1 MTKALVIVESPAKI
15 KTISKYL
22 GSDYTVEASIGHIRD
37 LPLGKTDIKV
47 SRKDPYGPV
56 KKLGIDPDKK
66 WKPTYVILEGKE
78 DVVKKLKKIAKT
90 ADVIYLATDLD
101 REGEAIAWHL
111 QQVIGGDKSKYKR
124 VVFNEITKDAIH
136 KAFENPCDLDLNKV
150 NAQQT
155 RRFLDKIV
163 GFLVSP
169 ILWKKVAKNL
179 SAGRVQSIA
188 VELIVDKEREINAF
202 EAQEFW
208 DVNVDLKQ
216 PKGKES
222 INFELVKKNKLA
234 IKNDQEANE
243 IKQQLENADYIVS
256 NVKNST
262 YETKP
267 QAPFI
272 TSSLQQAASTILG
285 FAVKHTMAVAQL
297 LYEAGYITYMRTDA
311 TNLSQFAITA
321 IRDHIANN
329 YGSAYLPEKPRFY
342 GSSNETA
349 QEAHEAIRPSNIEL
363 LPNQIKLSRLSTDG
377 QKLYALIRNRAIA
390 CQMTDLKGSTTTITC
405 SAGEHQLKTSGSVV
419 LFDGWTKVMPRA
431 SKDPILPTMN
441 VGEHLDLQQ
450 VKIKQKFTMPPA
462 RYNEASL
469 VKELEKRGIGRPS
482 TYAEIISKIQER
494 GYVHLE
500 QRKFYADKIGEVVVD
515 RLKHSFQT
523 LMEYNFTRDLEN
535 DLDQIAEG
543 KIDWVHKLDDFYAHL
558 AKDIEEA
565 KKPDGMPENKPVML
579 PDFHCPNCQRAMEV
593 RIGSTGLFLGCSGYG
608 DKDAEKN
615 CTKTLN
621 LNPIEHQILSK
632 DSDEDETLT
641 LVSRKRCPKCGKAM
655 DEYLIDDQTKIYLCG
670 DVPNCEGHIIE
681 QGKYDVTTAKMFI
694 CDKCGHPMLRKVGRF
709 GPYAEC
715 TNTAC
720 GEKRSI
726 LKSGLLSP
734 PKEAPIDFP
743 ELMCEKSKESHF
755 VLRNSAKGIFFAA
768 HDYPKHKEAR
778 APKVRELARFVDR
791 LPEKLQYLAKA
802 PMTDPDGNDAVVKYS
817 TRTHQQY
824 VGSVADGK
832 PTKWQAFYKEGSW
845 QVATSK
851 K

>member
-22 GSDYTVEASIGHIRD
+22 GSEYTVEASIGHIRD

-56 KKLGIDPDKK
+56 KKLGIDPDKN
-66 WKPTYVILEGKE
+66 WKPTYVVLDGKE
-78 DVVKKLKKIAKT
+78 TVVKKLKKLAKS
-90 ADVIYLATDLD
+90 ADLIYLATDLD

-136 KAFENPCDLDLNKV
+136 KAFENPGELDLNKV

-169 ILWKKVAKNL
+169 VLWKKVAKNL

-188 VELIVDKEREINAF
+188 VELIVDKEREINSF

-208 DVNVDLKQ
+208 DLSVDLKQ
-216 PKGKES
+216 KNKKDT
-222 INFELVKKNKLA
+222 ITFELLKKNKLA
-234 IKNDQEANE
+234 IQNAAEAAAIRE
-243 IKQQLENADYIVS
+243 QLEKSEYRVASI
-256 NVKNST
+256 KNSSYVT
-262 YETKP
+262 RP

-272 TSSLQQAASTILG
+272 TSSLQQAASTRLG
-285 FAVKHTMAVAQL
+285 FSVKHTMAVAQL

-311 TNLSQFAITA
+311 TNLSQFALNA
-321 IRDHIANN
+321 IREHISEN
-329 YGSAYLPEKPRFY
+329 YGSSYLPEKPRFY
-342 GSSNETA
+342 GSSNQTA
-349 QEAHEAIRPSNIEL
+349 QEAHEAIRPSNIAL
-363 LPNQIKLSRLSTDG
+363 VPSQIKISRFATDG
-377 QKLYALIRNRAIA
+377 QKLYALIRDRAIA
-390 CQMTDLKGSTTTITC
+390 SQMTDLKGNTTTVICET
-405 SAGEHQLKTSGSVV
+405 GEHQLKTSGSVV
-419 LFDGWTKVMPRA
+419 LFDGWTKVIPNS
-431 SKDPILPTMN
+431 SKEPIIPALTE
-441 VGEHLDLQQ
+441 GEILDLAD
-450 VKIKQKFTMPPA
+450 VKAKQKFTMPPA

-515 RLKHSFQT
+515 RLKHSFKD
-523 LMEYNFTRDLEN
+523 LMAYNFTRDLEN

-543 KIDWVHKLDDFYAHL
+543 NIDWVQKLDDFYSHL
-558 AKDIEEA
+558 SKDIEEA
-565 KKPDGMPENKPVML
+565 KKPEGMPENRPVML
-579 PDFHCPNCQRAMEV
+579 PDFHCPKCGRAMEV

-608 DKDAEKN
+608 EKDQA

-621 LNPIEHQILSK
+621 LNTIEHQILSK
-632 DSDEDETLT
+632 DSEEDEILT
-641 LVSRKRCPKCGKAM
+641 LVHRKRCPKCGKAM
-655 DEYLIDDQTKIYLCG
+655 DEYLIDEHTKIYLCG

-681 QGKYDVTTAKMFI
+681 TGTFDVTTAKMFI
-694 CDKCGHPMLRKVGRF
+694 CDKCGSPMIRKVGRF

-715 TNTAC
+715 TNAEC

-726 LKSGLLSP
+726 LKSGQLSP
-734 PKEAPIDFP
+734 PKEAPIDLP
-743 ELMCEKSKESHF
+743 GLMCEKSEGSHF
-755 VLRNSAKGIFFAA
+755 VLRNSAKGIFLAA

-778 APKVRELARFVDR
+778 APKIKELIQYADV
-791 LPEKLQYLAKA
+791 LPEKYQYLTRA
-802 PMTDPDGNDAVVKYS
+802 PKTDPDGNDAVVRYS
-817 TRTHQQY
+817 TRTHQQF
-824 VGSVADGK
+824 VGSFVDGK
-832 PTKWQAFYKEGSW
+832 ATKWQAYFKDGVW
-845 QVATSK
+845 QVAIPK

>member
-1 MTKALVIVESPAKI
+1 MSKALVIVESPAKI

-56 KKLGIDPDKK
+56 KKLGIDPEKK
-66 WKPTYVILEGKE
+66 WKPTYVVLDGKE
-78 DVVKKLKKIAKT
+78 DVVKKLKKLAKS
-90 ADVIYLATDLD
+90 ADTIYLATDLD

-136 KAFENPCDLDLNKV
+136 KAFENPGEIDLNKV

-169 ILWKKVAKNL
+169 VLWKKVAKNL

-188 VELIVDKEREINAF
+188 VELIVDKEREINSF

-208 DVNVDLKQ
+208 NINADLKQ
-216 PKGKES
+216 HGKKDL
-222 INFELVKKNKLA
+222 INFELVKKNKLSISNA
-234 IKNDQEANE
+234 DQANE
-243 IKQQLENADYIVS
+243 IREKLEKSDFTVS
-256 NVKNST
+256 SVKNSS
-262 YETKP
+262 YETRP

-272 TSSLQQAASTILG
+272 TSSLQQAASTRLG

-311 TNLSQFAITA
+311 TNLSQFALTA
-321 IRDHIANN
+321 IREHIAHSF
-329 YGSAYLPEKPRFY
+329 GDKYLPEKPRFY
-342 GSSNETA
+342 GSSNQTA

-363 LPNQIKLSRLSTDG
+363 LPSQIKISRFLSDG
-377 QKLYALIRNRAIA
+377 QKLYALIRDRAIA
-390 CQMTDLKGSTTTITC
+390 SQMTDLKGNTTTVIC
-405 SAGEHQLKTSGSVV
+405 DAGEYQLKTSGSVV
-419 LFDGWTKVMPRA
+419 LFDGWTRVIPNSNR
-431 SKDPILPTMN
+431 DPILPAISE
-441 VGEHLDLQQ
+441 GEKLELDS
-450 VKIKQKFTMPPA
+450 VKVKQKFTTPPA
-462 RYNEASL
+462 RYSEASL

-482 TYAEIISKIQER
+482 TYAEIISKIVER

-515 RLKHSFQT
+515 RLKYSFEK

-535 DLDQIAEG
+535 DLDKIATG
-543 KIDWVHKLDDFYAHL
+543 SIDWVSKLDDFYGNL

-565 KKPDGMPENKPVML
+565 KKPEGMPENKPVPL
-579 PDFHCPNCQRAMEV
+579 PDFRCPKCQRPMEV
-593 RIGSTGLFLGCSGYG
+593 RISSSGLFLGCTGYG
-608 DKDAEKN
+608 EKDKELA

-621 LNPIEHQILSK
+621 LNAIEHKLLSK
-632 DSDEDETLT
+632 DSEEDEILT
-641 LVSRKRCPKCGKAM
+641 LVHRKRCPKCGKAM
-655 DEYLIDDQTKIYLCG
+655 DEYLIDDKIKVYLCG
-670 DVPNCEGHIIE
+670 DVPNCDGHIIE
-681 QGKYDVTTAKMFI
+681 RGEYDVTSAKMFI
-694 CDKCGHPMLRKVGRF
+694 CDKCGQPMIRKLGRF

-715 TNTAC
+715 INESC

-726 LKSGLLSP
+726 LKSGMLAP
-734 PKEAPIDFP
+734 QKEAPIDFP
-743 ELMCEKSKESHF
+743 ELMCEKSEGSHY

-778 APKVRELARFVDR
+778 APKVRELAQFADR
-791 LPEKLQYLAKA
+791 LPEKFRYLAAA
-802 PMTDPDGNDAVVKYS
+802 PKTDPDGNDAVVRFS
-817 TRTHQQY
+817 TRTRQQFI
-824 VGSVADGK
+824 GSFVEGK
-832 PTKWQAFYKEGSW
+832 ATKWQLFYKDGAW
-845 QVATSK
+845 QQAVSK